1 MFKIISSVISDRF
14 CAPNINIASADCASG
29 HLTRLKSIFVF
40 LMLFRSSYLKII
52 FVFCSVLCSGPN
64 IKEMPIVANLFSKSI
79 RLEYGWSPDIYF
91 VACISTSS
99 ERTQYTIFR
108 IYKTAFCST
117 FSAEKNMM
125 LLKSIRQP
133 NYL

>member
-14 CAPNINIASADCASG
+14 CAQNINISSADCASG

-64 IKEMPIVANLFSKSI
+64 IKSM
-79 RLEYGWSPDIYF
+79 
-91 VACISTSS
+91 
-99 ERTQYTIFR
+99 
-108 IYKTAFCST
+108 FCSVLCSGPKI
-117 FSAEKNMM
+117 FLVFCSVLCSAEQNRTE
-125 LLKSIRQP
+125 LYCSRTRVLCSFIPGCYSLK
-133 NYL
+133 L